1 MNKSV
6 MHAVALLG
14 LLLWQ
19 ISAWASP
26 HIETWHTR
34 NGAKVLYVHTPDL
47 PMVDIQVTFDAGSA
61 RDGRHWGLAD
71 MTNSLLDTGTTRHD
85 ENAIAEGFNALG
97 AQFGVSADRDMA
109 SLSLRTLTRQPML
122 DRAVALFT
130 EVLSH
135 PTFPQGPFQ
144 RVKRNTLTALKEAEM
159 KPGTLAARAFWKALY
174 GDHPYGHPVSGL
186 PQTIKAL
193 KRADVQA
200 FYRRYYVARNGQI
213 SLVGAID
220 RKQAEALAERIM
232 GALPAGEEAPP
243 LPAPKPLQ
251 RAVSIEK
258 PFQSTQTYYYLGQ
271 LGVKRG
277 DPDYY
282 ALFLGNHLLGGAGF
296 GSLLMEEVREKRGL
310 VYSVYS
316 YFLPLKQPGPWLV
329 SLSTKNASAH
339 AADKVVRQTLKAFMQ
354 HIDADRLQAI
364 KDNLLGGWPLRF
376 DSNAK
381 ILGYINM
388 IGFYDLPLDYLD
400 RFPREI
406 ERLTADDVLAAWRRH
421 IHPDRLLKVM
431 VGGFKPASAH

>member
-1 MNKSV
+1 MMKRWLASGF
-6 MHAVALLG
+6 A
-14 LLLWQ
+14 LLLW
-19 ISAWASP
+19 AVNGWAAP
-26 HIETWHTR
+26 VIETWHTA
-34 NGAKVLYVHTPDL
+34 NGARVLYVHTPDL
-47 PMVDIQVTFDAGSA
+47 PMVDVQVTFDAGSA
-61 RDGRHWGLAD
+61 RDGAAWGLAD
-71 MTNSLLDTGTTRHD
+71 LTNSLLDTGTDRHD
-85 ENAIAEGFNALG
+85 ENAIAAGFNALG
-97 AQFGVSADRDMA
+97 AQFGLSADRDMA
-109 SLSLRTLTRQPML
+109 SLSLRTLTRQPIL
-122 DRAVALFT
+122 DKAVALFT
-130 EVLSH
+130 EVISR
-135 PTFPQGPFQ
+135 PTFPQRPFE

-159 KPGTLAARAFWKALY
+159 KPGTLAARAFWQTLY
-174 GDHPYGHPVSGL
+174 GDHPYAHPVSGL
-186 PQTIKAL
+186 PHTVRAL
-193 KRADVQA
+193 RREQVAA

-213 SLVGAID
+213 SIVGALD

-232 GALPAGEEAPP
+232 GALPAGEKAPP

-251 RAVSIEK
+251 RAVSVEK

-329 SLSTKNASAH
+329 SLSTKNASARE
-339 AADKVVRQTLKAFMQ
+339 ADRVVRQTLRRFLQ
-354 HIDADRLQAI
+354 HIDDKKLQAI

-381 ILGYINM
+381 ILGYVNM
-388 IGFYDLPLDYLD
+388 IGFYGLPLDYLE

-406 ERLTADDVLAAWRRH
+406 RRLTADDVLAAWRRH
-421 IHPDRLLKVM
+421 IHPDRLVRVM
-431 VGGFKPASAH
+431 VGGFKQDEARP